1 MKPAKAVVLTLALLS
16 AAQVSAADGTN
27 DPVRTVAEVSAAIR
41 AKTRHTHFELSV
53 RALTPARKDGAHVFL
68 AEDATGRELFFL
80 FPEKDPSCI
89 KPGVLLDI
97 CGETGLS
104 GGTAIRAFAWSA
116 VPTGQT
122 QPPEVEDARISDVLA
137 GRLNLRY
144 VRITGL
150 VTDAFE
156 DDIDRD
162 YAFLIVMQDRD
173 RMYVPVRKSYIDAMK
188 IQDIVGAEVTFR
200 AIVWESDSS
209 GRRHYAGVQPYFMGF
224 DSMRKAD
231 SQTGSGNIP
240 ELEDLHMTR
249 PDQIHGIGLRRTTG
263 WVAAAW
269 KGNRFLL
276 RRGNGEFTRVE
287 LVDGAAP
294 PKCGDAVEVTGFVAT
309 DLFNV
314 NLSRANW
321 RRTEIGPPPWNEE
334 IPTDVTADML
344 LSREDSL
351 NVIASQNFGKLVS
364 MDGIVLNIPASGGNC
379 GVLHVE
385 NGGFVI
391 PVDASSCPSAFR
403 GLEIGSR
410 INVVGVFVFEAENW
424 HDNAVFPKID
434 YLAVVLRRPEDLR
447 VVSHPPL
454 WTAERLLSIIGLLA
468 VAIAATLMW
477 GISLKVLAERRG
489 RALSLANVA
498 RAEAASRSD
507 ERTRLAAEL
516 HDYVAQDL
524 TAISYQIS
532 AAREARE
539 AEPSAC
545 AVHLDTA
552 DRMLRSCKTE
562 LRRCLWDLKNE
573 AIGDPSL
580 ANAIRTSISP
590 LVQSVKVDMSIDIPR
605 RTLSDNTVHQILSI
619 IRELVSNAITHGRA
633 TEIALDGRLAG
644 GEIVI
649 SVKDDGCGFD
659 PGKCPDE
666 TQGHFG
672 LAGIRERAI
681 SLDGTFEISSAPGA
695 GTCATIRIKPPP
707 RTAGSENGD
716 AI

>member
-1 MKPAKAVVLTLALLS
+1 M
-16 AAQVSAADGTN
+16 
-27 DPVRTVAEVSAAIR
+27 
-41 AKTRHTHFELSV
+41 
-53 RALTPARKDGAHVFL
+53 
-68 AEDATGRELFFL
+68 
-80 FPEKDPSCI
+80 
-89 KPGVLLDI
+89 
-97 CGETGLS
+97 
-104 GGTAIRAFAWSA
+104 
-116 VPTGQT
+116 
-122 QPPEVEDARISDVLA
+122 
-137 GRLNLRY
+137 
-144 VRITGL
+144 
-150 VTDAFE
+150 
-156 DDIDRD
+156 
-162 YAFLIVMQDRD
+162 
-173 RMYVPVRKSYIDAMK
+173 
-188 IQDIVGAEVTFR
+188 
-200 AIVWESDSS
+200 
-209 GRRHYAGVQPYFMGF
+209 
-224 DSMRKAD
+224 
-231 SQTGSGNIP
+231 
-240 ELEDLHMTR
+240 
-249 PDQIHGIGLRRTTG
+249 
-263 WVAAAW
+263 
-269 KGNRFLL
+269 
-276 RRGNGEFTRVE
+276 
-287 LVDGAAP
+287 
-294 PKCGDAVEVTGFVAT
+294 
-309 DLFNV
+309 
-314 NLSRANW
+314 
-321 RRTEIGPPPWNEE
+321 
-334 IPTDVTADML
+334 

-364 MDGIVLNIPASGGNC
+364 MDGIVLNFPASGRND
-379 GVLHVE
+379 GVLHIE

-447 VVSHPPL
+447 VVSHPPW
-454 WTAERLLSIIGLLA
+454 WTAGQLLSIIGLLA

-590 LVQSVKVDMSIDIPR
+590 LVQSVKTDIRIDIPR

-619 IRELVSNAITHGRA
+619 VRELVSNAITHGQA
-633 TEIALDGRLAG
+633 TEIAIEGSLADD
-644 GEIVI
+644 EIVI
-649 SVKDDGCGFD
+649 SVRDNGLGFD

-666 TQGHFG
+666 TRGHFG

-681 SLDGTFEISSAPGA
+681 SLDGTFEISSKPGT

-707 RTAGSENGD
+707 RSTGGENGD
-716 AI
+716 AK

>member
-144 VRITGL
+144 VRITGR

-344 LSREDSL
+344 LSREDGL
-351 NVIASQNFGKLVS
+351 NVVASQNFGKLVS
-364 MDGIVLNIPASGGNC
+364 MDGIVLNIPADGGNR

-447 VVSHPPL
+447 VVSHPPW
-454 WTAERLLSIIGLLA
+454 WTAGRLVSIIGILA
-468 VAIAATLMW
+468 VAVAATLMW
-477 GISLKVLAERRG
+477 GISLRVLAERRG
-489 RALSLANVA
+489 RALSLANTA
-498 RAEAASRSD
+498 RAEAASR
-507 ERTRLAAEL
+507 
-516 HDYVAQDL
+516 
-524 TAISYQIS
+524 S

-590 LVQSVKVDMSIDIPR
+590 LVQSVKVDIRIDIPR

-619 IRELVSNAITHGRA
+619 MRELVSNAITHGRA
-633 TEIALDGRLAG
+633 TEIAIDGRLAG

-707 RTAGSENGD
+707 RVAGGENGD
-716 AI
+716 AK